1 MGETYAKVRDFVR
14 EHGTVQVRGRMAGNL
29 EARFSMEVDRITSGP
44 GGATDSLTT
53 FILSSTRAANT
64 FGLGEEAVREVHS
77 DGKELMLVLDDGTE
91 VVLDPAGGEGIT
103 PLSAERDRAHPHT
116 RDPEP
121 RGR

>member
-1 MGETYAKVRDFVR
+1 MGNIYERVRDFVR
-14 EHGTVQVRGRMAGNL
+14 EHGTVQVRGRMARNL

-44 GGATDSLTT
+44 GGATGTLTT

-64 FGLGEEAVREVHS
+64 LGLGEETVQEVHS
-77 DGKELMLVLDDGTE
+77 DGREMMLVLDDGTE

-103 PLSAERDRAHPHT
+103 PLSAEADRAHPDART
-116 RDPEP
+116 PGA